1 MAGYHMHSSHV
12 GTVRPTRLHKHNLTF
27 NQMPIRHQPG
37 VAIHSLSRR
46 SRTTSAR
53 RGQLQILAASSTDV
67 QRRGSEATRSAQDLA
82 QGVQDFLDESQK
94 AFSSDE
100 APLPEHPVGEEGTI
114 DVTESLDASVST
126 AEMVASANCS
136 DANESI

>member
-12 GTVRPTRLHKHNLTF
+12 GTVRPTRLHKHNLAVK
-27 NQMPIRHQPG
+27 QSPIRHQPG

-46 SRTTSAR
+46 TCTTSAR
-53 RGQLQILAASSTDV
+53 RERLHILAASSTDI
-67 QRRGSEATRSAQDLA
+67 QRQGSEATRSAQDLA

-100 APLPEHPVGEEGTI
+100 APLPEHPVGEEGKI

-126 AEMVASANCS
+126 AEMVASVDCS
-136 DANESI
+136 VANETI